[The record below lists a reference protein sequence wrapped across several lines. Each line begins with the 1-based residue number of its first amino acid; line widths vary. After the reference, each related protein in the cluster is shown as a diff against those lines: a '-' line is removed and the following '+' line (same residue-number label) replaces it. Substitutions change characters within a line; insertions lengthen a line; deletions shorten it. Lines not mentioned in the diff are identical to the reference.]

1 MKKKLGS
8 LSGQKEAASKAN
20 QESIGIGRSQ
30 SGLRS
35 LLATGLVA
43 IGAMVFNA
51 NALMMDYFVEDPQGE
66 VVIDFEEGF
75 QDGQLL
81 ESISVSGV
89 EVTIGTLSPSG
100 RAYIAEVGGDTTGF
114 APRDDAFSHQAGQ
127 FFVSD
132 EADRLSDRFDYFVD
146 FSSDVS
152 NLSLDAYDYRADG
165 GGRVGDTVTLNA
177 YNAMNTLIGSDVYTI
192 TGREI
197 DGVAYTFGV
206 QADGIRRVE
215 LVHSGSDVGTGIDNL
230 SFDVGVSS
238 APEPAEWAMIGMG
251 ALVMGGALRRK
262 RDGQETA

>member
-1 MKKKLGS
+1 MIEKTGT
-8 LSGQKEAASKAN
+8 LSGWKSPSSKAN
-20 QESIGIGRSQ
+20 QEPSGIGRGK
-30 SGLRS
+30 SGCYS
-35 LLATGLVA
+35 LFATGFVA
-43 IGAMVFNA
+43 VGAMVFDA
-51 NALMMDYFVEDPQGE
+51 NALMVDYFVEVPQGE
-66 VVIDFEEGF
+66 VVIDFEAGF

-81 ESISVSGV
+81 EPISVSGV
-89 EVTIGTLSPSG
+89 DVTIGTLSPSG
-100 RAYIAEVGGDTTGF
+100 RAFIAEVGGDTTGF

-132 EADRLSDRFDYFVD
+132 EAGRLSDRFDYFVD

-152 NLSLDAYDYRADG
+152 NVSLDAYDYRADG

-206 QADGIRRVE
+206 QTDGIRRVE

-238 APEPAEWAMIGMG
+238 APEPTEWAMIGMG
-251 ALVMGGALRRK
+251 ALVLGGALRRE
-262 RDGQETA
+262 RGRRLSA

>member
-1 MKKKLGS
+1 M
-8 LSGQKEAASKAN
+8 
-20 QESIGIGRSQ
+20 
-30 SGLRS
+30 
-35 LLATGLVA
+35 
-43 IGAMVFNA
+43 GA
-51 NALMMDYFVEDPQGE
+51 
-66 VVIDFEEGF
+66 
-75 QDGQLL
+75 
-81 ESISVSGV
+81 
-89 EVTIGTLSPSG
+89 LSPPL
-100 RAYIAEVGGDTTGF
+100 AF
-114 APRDDAFSHQAGQ
+114 LCDDAFSHQAGQ

-132 EADRLSDRFDYFVD
+132 ETGRLSDRFDYVVD

-152 NLSLDAYDYRADG
+152 NVSLDAYDYRADG

-177 YNAMNTLIGSDVYTI
+177 YNAMNSLIGSDVYTI

-251 ALVMGGALRRK
+251 VLVLGGALRRQHAP
-262 RDGQETA
+262 RAAS